1 MTMFATPL
9 APLDCCSEDIRVLA
23 IIVAKLELGN
33 IERKILFADLVESAD
48 TASLNQRPEALDC
61 VGVDRAHN
69 IIALG
74 VIDNGVRMF
83 LSEMLVA
90 DPLVGAKQAD
100 LVRDRLMYRR
110 TLG

>member
-1 MTMFATPL
+1 
-9 APLDCCSEDIRVLA
+9 
-23 IIVAKLELGN
+23 
-33 IERKILFADLVESAD
+33 
-48 TASLNQRPEALDC
+48 
-61 VGVDRAHN
+61 
-69 IIALG
+69 